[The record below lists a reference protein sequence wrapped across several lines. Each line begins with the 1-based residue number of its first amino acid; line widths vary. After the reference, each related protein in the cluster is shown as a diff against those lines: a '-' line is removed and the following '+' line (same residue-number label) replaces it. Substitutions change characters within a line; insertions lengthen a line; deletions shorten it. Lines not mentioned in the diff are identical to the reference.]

1 MSRATRTARGTAG
14 ALIATLFAAASH
26 ALGGGEAAP
35 FAMLVAGVLALPVCV
50 ALAGRLGSLWRLGLA
65 VTASQLLYH
74 WCFSVLG
81 AAAGTAGTAG
91 AAAGTA
97 NPHLAHLGGLA
108 FAPSAV
114 ADAGTAGTAMWV
126 AHAAAAIL
134 TIALLH
140 RGERAALGLAR
151 LIGRA
156 LPFALPRA
164 VSAPERAAIRPAAA
178 PARSRVSLAILSAI
192 SHRGP
197 PRSLA
202 PTT

>member
-1 MSRATRTARGTAG
+1 MSRATRTARGTVG

-81 AAAGTAGTAG
+81 AAAGTAGA
-91 AAAGTA
+91 
-97 NPHLAHLGGLA
+97 
-108 FAPSAV
+108 
-114 ADAGTAGTAMWV
+114 AMWV

-156 LPFALPRA
+156 LPFALSRA
-164 VSAPERAAIRPAAA
+164 VSAPERTAIRPAAA

>member
-1 MSRATRTARGTAG
+1 MSRAARTARGTAG

-35 FAMLVAGVLALPVCV
+35 LATLVAGVLALPACV

-65 VTASQLLYH
+65 VTASQALYH

-81 AAAGTAGTAG
+81 ASGGAAG
-91 AAAGTA
+91 AADAAAGAA

-108 FAPSAV
+108 FTPSA
-114 ADAGTAGTAMWV
+114 AAGAGAAGAAMWG
-126 AHAAAAIL
+126 AHALAAIL
-134 TIALLH
+134 TVALLH

-156 LPFALPRA
+156 LPFALPRS
-164 VSAPERAAIRPAAA
+164 VSAPERVALRPAAA
-178 PARSRVSLAILSAI
+178 PARAHVSLAILSTI

-197 PRSLA
+197 PRALA